1 MSATAQIERLTEQ
14 MQRLK
19 LVKTAEQLSSLL
31 QQAGKKDVTYSD
43 FLEELLTLEIAA
55 KQERHTTMKTSMA
68 RFPFH
73 KSLESFDFK
82 FQPSIDPK
90 VIKELATC
98 RFIADADNVL
108 LLGPPGVGKTHLAV
122 GVGLKACA
130 AGYRTAFTT
139 AAGLIATLMRA
150 HAENRLDEK
159 LKLLVQPKLLIV
171 DEIGYLPID
180 RQSANLFFQLVSRR
194 YEKGSILLTSN
205 QSLTV
210 WGEVFGDRVIATA
223 ILDRLL
229 HHSTI
234 VNIKGE
240 SYRLKE
246 KRRAGLLTRSEPY
259 TETLAGDQPAANLTL
274 RREEKEQ
281 DLTAKN

>member
-1 MSATAQIERLTEQ
+1 MSTLTAQLERIQ
-14 MQRLK
+14 
-19 LVKTAEQLSSLL
+19 EQLLRLRLIRLAEELPGLL
-31 QQAGKKDVTYSD
+31 QDASKKDLAYSD
-43 FLEELLTLEIAA
+43 FLEEALSREIAA
-55 KQERHTTMKTSMA
+55 KHERHTAMKTAMA
-68 RFPFH
+68 RFPFQ
-73 KSLESFDFK
+73 KTLDSFDFK

-98 RFIADADNVL
+98 RFLADTDNIL

-122 GVGLKACA
+122 GLGLKACA
-130 AGYRTAFTT
+130 LGYRTAFTT
-139 AAGLIATLMRA
+139 AAGLIAVLTRA
-150 HAENRLDEK
+150 HTEGRLEDK
-159 LKLLVQPKLLIV
+159 LKLLVQPKLLII
-171 DEIGYLPID
+171 DEIGYLPLD
-180 RQSANLFFQLVSRR
+180 RLAANLFFQLVSRR
-194 YEKGSILLTSN
+194 YEKGAILITSN

-246 KRRAGLLTRSEPY
+246 KRKAGLLTRSEPF
-259 TETLAGDQPAANLTL
+259 TDPAVQAPEARNTPMLEPVQEAD
-274 RREEKEQ
+274 R
-281 DLTAKN
+281 